1 MIFGTFQS
9 EWTERLDETA
19 AEILRRARVKRPPI
33 DAIEVARRLGCP
45 VLWDAR
51 QTGRARIA
59 TVRVGTGGRRESAIF
74 LRPDPR
80 PERIQWA
87 VAHEVGEQCAA
98 EVCQRLGIDDVELLP
113 DQREQIANAL
123 ATRLLLPSKWF
134 ADDAMALDCDLI
146 ELKQRYSTASHE
158 LIARRMLDLS
168 QPMLVTIFDHGKQQ
182 FRRWNRPQRP
192 PAISKLEW
200 QSWQRAYESGEA
212 VRDCSTPRI
221 DVWPV
226 HEPGWKREIIRL
238 ELPSEG
244 EEFEAI
250 E

>member
-1 MIFGTFQS
+1 MMFGTCQS
-9 EWTERLDETA
+9 EWTEKLDETA
-19 AEILRRARVKRPPI
+19 AEILRRARVTRPPI

-51 QTGRARIA
+51 QKGRARIA
-59 TVRVGTGGRRESAIF
+59 TVRVGSGCRRESAIF

-80 PERIQWA
+80 RERIQWA

-98 EVCQRLGIDDVELLP
+98 EVCQRLGIDVVESLP

-123 ATRLLLPSKWF
+123 ATRLLLPIRWF
-134 ADDAMALDCDLI
+134 ADDAMAFDLDLVLI
-146 ELKQRYSTASHE
+146 KNRYSTASHE
-158 LIARRMLDLS
+158 LIARRMLDLP
-168 QPMLVTIFDHGKQQ
+168 QPMLLTIFDQGRQQ

-192 PAISKLEW
+192 PSISKLEW
-200 QSWQRAYESGEA
+200 QAWQRAHESGDA
-212 VRDCSTPRI
+212 VHGSTSPRI